1 MCSVCLVIELTVLW
15 NIIIHDTSK
24 DNSSQYS
31 VWRRMWLL
39 VPKSHRSSE
48 VESVYA
54 PRSQWNSVCQGPAF
68 PGGEQMH
75 PLALI
80 LSLTLSHPLSSSLSF
95 LRLALHSVK
104 KVKSM
109 TSSVYCVLVSKTLAP
124 THTTRLYL
132 YQYLIRQNSNRF
144 SSQTIST
151 LGAPGCSHSDSWP
164 WKKKWLWCIH

>member
-1 MCSVCLVIELTVLW
+1 MYSVCLVTGIRVFYEMLFSMTPVR
-15 NIIIHDTSK
+15 IILLST
-24 DNSSQYS
+24 
-31 VWRRMWLL
+31 LCGEL

-164 WKKKWLWCIH
+164 WKKKWL